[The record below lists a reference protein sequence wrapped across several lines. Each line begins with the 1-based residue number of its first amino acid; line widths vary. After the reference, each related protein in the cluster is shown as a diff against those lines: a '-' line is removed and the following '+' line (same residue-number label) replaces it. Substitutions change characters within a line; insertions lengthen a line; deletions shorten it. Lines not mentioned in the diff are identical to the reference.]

1 MIRTANKAMTRHT
14 ENSKRVAIVF
24 QVPSDPLPAVLW
36 DERVSVGALKRSDQD
51 GTSGEVRR
59 STELKKQQ
67 QQLKSV
73 RVHFAYGRIALTLEL
88 LGRFGRFLDE
98 DDRCNP
104 PVLLIP
110 FLRLLG
116 L

>member
-1 MIRTANKAMTRHT
+1 MPEGDWTVIGKYTA
-14 ENSKRVAIVF
+14 S
-24 QVPSDPLPAVLW
+24 S
-36 DERVSVGALKRSDQD
+36 SVVNA
-51 GTSGEVRR
+51 T
-59 STELKKQQ
+59 
-67 QQLKSV
+67 LKSV
-73 RVHFAYGRIALTLEL
+73 RVHFAYGRIALMLEL

-110 FLRLLG
+110 FPRLLG

>member
-1 MIRTANKAMTRHT
+1 MDDKTTRKEGKT
-14 ENSKRVAIVF
+14 ERKKKRVGNKYLDKRNYCVGTE
-24 QVPSDPLPAVLW
+24 PS
-36 DERVSVGALKRSDQD
+36 EYIGI
-51 GTSGEVRR
+51 
-59 STELKKQQ
+59 
-67 QQLKSV
+67 LKSV
-73 RVHFAYGRIALTLEL
+73 RVHFAYGRIALMLEL

-110 FLRLLG
+110 FPRLLG

>member
-1 MIRTANKAMTRHT
+1 MSSKKIVIERTR
-14 ENSKRVAIVF
+14 
-24 QVPSDPLPAVLW
+24 D
-36 DERVSVGALKRSDQD
+36 
-51 GTSGEVRR
+51 
-59 STELKKQQ
+59 
-67 QQLKSV
+67 LKSV
-73 RVHFAYGRIALTLEL
+73 RVHFAYGKIALMLEL

-110 FLRLLG
+110 FSRLLG

>member
-1 MIRTANKAMTRHT
+1 M
-14 ENSKRVAIVF
+14 
-24 QVPSDPLPAVLW
+24 QVG
-36 DERVSVGALKRSDQD
+36 VGVHRILVQAPILIQI
-51 GTSGEVRR
+51 
-59 STELKKQQ
+59 
-67 QQLKSV
+67 LKSV
-73 RVHFAYGRIALTLEL
+73 RVHFAYGRIALMLEL

-110 FLRLLG
+110 FSRLLG

>member
-1 MIRTANKAMTRHT
+1 MIHTAWTLGVNVLVNMIH
-14 ENSKRVAIVF
+14 RVWTLGVN
-24 QVPSDPLPAVLW
+24 V
-36 DERVSVGALKRSDQD
+36 
-51 GTSGEVRR
+51 
-59 STELKKQQ
+59 
-67 QQLKSV
+67 LKSV

-88 LGRFGRFLDE
+88 LVRFGRFMDE

-110 FLRLLG
+110 FSRLLG

>member
-1 MIRTANKAMTRHT
+1 MGGEKLKWLQLAHHQLINQQRPHLVHT
-14 ENSKRVAIVF
+14 EK
-24 QVPSDPLPAVLW
+24 
-36 DERVSVGALKRSDQD
+36 LKPMIKGPISY
-51 GTSGEVRR
+51 
-59 STELKKQQ
+59 
-67 QQLKSV
+67 LKSV

-98 DDRCNP
+98 DDRHSP

>member
-1 MIRTANKAMTRHT
+1 MLYYSGFYLETLGWGGGGGTGCTRPHIQTTLAFTKSMSSTISMMERTLLVCCIFK
-14 ENSKRVAIVF
+14 
-24 QVPSDPLPAVLW
+24 
-36 DERVSVGALKRSDQD
+36 
-51 GTSGEVRR
+51 
-59 STELKKQQ
+59 
-67 QQLKSV
+67 LKSV

-110 FLRLLG
+110 FPRLLG

>member
-1 MIRTANKAMTRHT
+1 MTTKLRPSCADSVTATSWTLWPKAWVGNHYCPARGFVNVSLGNK
-14 ENSKRVAIVF
+14 K
-24 QVPSDPLPAVLW
+24 
-36 DERVSVGALKRSDQD
+36 
-51 GTSGEVRR
+51 
-59 STELKKQQ
+59 
-67 QQLKSV
+67 LKSV
-73 RVHFAYGRIALTLEL
+73 RVHFAYGRIALMLEL

-110 FLRLLG
+110 FPRLLG

>member
-1 MIRTANKAMTRHT
+1 M
-14 ENSKRVAIVF
+14 VACRPDIDMSCISVDYRIVI
-24 QVPSDPLPAVLW
+24 
-36 DERVSVGALKRSDQD
+36 
-51 GTSGEVRR
+51 
-59 STELKKQQ
+59 
-67 QQLKSV
+67 LKSV
-73 RVHFAYGRIALTLEL
+73 RVHFAYARIALMLEL

-110 FLRLLG
+110 FPRLLG

>member
-1 MIRTANKAMTRHT
+1 MK
-14 ENSKRVAIVF
+14 
-24 QVPSDPLPAVLW
+24 Q
-36 DERVSVGALKRSDQD
+36 
-51 GTSGEVRR
+51 
-59 STELKKQQ
+59 ELQQ
-67 QQLKSV
+67 FREMKTWEKMEMKELKSV
-73 RVHFAYGRIALTLEL
+73 CVHFAYGRIALMLEL

-110 FLRLLG
+110 FPRLLG

>member
-1 MIRTANKAMTRHT
+1 M
-14 ENSKRVAIVF
+14 V
-24 QVPSDPLPAVLW
+24 SD
-36 DERVSVGALKRSDQD
+36 DMEFSVGRGG
-51 GTSGEVRR
+51 GTRQKSN
-59 STELKKQQ
+59 SY
-67 QQLKSV
+67 LKSV
-73 RVHFAYGRIALTLEL
+73 RIHFAYRIIALTLDL

-110 FLRLLG
+110 FPRLLG

>member
-1 MIRTANKAMTRHT
+1 MPGANTCIQDVTSSCGNLVVM
-14 ENSKRVAIVF
+14 VYI
-24 QVPSDPLPAVLW
+24 L
-36 DERVSVGALKRSDQD
+36 VSVFNEIFESHTHHVLSI
-51 GTSGEVRR
+51 
-59 STELKKQQ
+59 
-67 QQLKSV
+67 QLKSV

-88 LGRFGRFLDE
+88 LGRFGQFLDE

-110 FLRLLG
+110 FPRLLG

>member
-1 MIRTANKAMTRHT
+1 MEATTP
-14 ENSKRVAIVF
+14 E
-24 QVPSDPLPAVLW
+24 
-36 DERVSVGALKRSDQD
+36 
-51 GTSGEVRR
+51 
-59 STELKKQQ
+59 
-67 QQLKSV
+67 LKSV
-73 RVHFAYGRIALTLEL
+73 RVHFAYGKIALMLEL

-110 FLRLLG
+110 FSRLLG